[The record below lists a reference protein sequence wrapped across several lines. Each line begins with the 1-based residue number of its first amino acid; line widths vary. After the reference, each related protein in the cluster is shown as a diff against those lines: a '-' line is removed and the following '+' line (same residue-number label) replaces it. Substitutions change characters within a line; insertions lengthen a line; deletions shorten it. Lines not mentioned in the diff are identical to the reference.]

1 MKNFKSR
8 SVAAVISA
16 ALAISFSGNALAD
29 STDDIVNALIAK
41 GVLTEEEGSLLLKG
55 RAAEKEIQKKAGS
68 TVTAGKK
75 GLVVKSNDGQYSAK
89 VGGRIHIEAMSH
101 SGDEGLTKQA
111 TDGTDVRRSRIY
123 LKGHA
128 KEIKYILEADLAGN
142 KVSMKDVFVVYTG
155 IDNWDLTV
163 GNQKHAMTME
173 VQESS
178 NDIMFTERGMTYA
191 LSAPYFDRALGVN
204 VKVKGE
210 TWNVQGGIY
219 GDHYG
224 SEGSGSVDEGHGY
237 AIRGTVTPIWNKK
250 EGQMVH
256 IGASYGVRS
265 VSDDTNKISG
275 GGKGDFAYETTN
287 GSNLNLLDT
296 PDIAGFDKVKLAAIE
311 FAAMNGPL
319 SFQAEYQRANVE
331 GANDYDFDAWYA
343 TVGYTLTGESR
354 SYKPTDGEFKRLKP
368 KNDFSF
374 KNGGWGAW
382 EVAARLDSLDL
393 NDGNGVTAIT
403 GGEGDRYT
411 LALNWYLNYNCRI
424 MADYSKI
431 YDINN
436 GPVKTKT
443 GGEADDVDTLTVRA
457 QWAF

>member
-16 ALAISFSGNALAD
+16 VLAINFSGNALAD
-29 STDDIVNALIAK
+29 TTDDIVNALIAK

-55 RAAEKEIQKKAGS
+55 RAAEKEIQ
-68 TVTAGKK
+68 
-75 GLVVKSNDGQYSAK
+75 VVKSNDGQYSAK

-275 GGKGDFAYETTN
+275 G
-287 GSNLNLLDT
+287 LLDT

>member
-16 ALAISFSGNALAD
+16 ALAINFSGIALAD

-41 GVLTEEEGSLLLKG
+41 GVLTEEEGFLLLKG

-68 TVTAGKK
+68 TVTVGKK

-101 SGDEGLTKQA
+101 RGDEGLTTQA
-111 TDGTDVRRSRIY
+111 TDGANVRRSRIY

-128 KEIKYILEADLAGN
+128 KEIEYILEADLAGN
-142 KVSMKDVFVVYTG
+142 SLRMKDVFVVYTG
-155 IDNWDLTV
+155 IGNWDLTV

-204 VKVKGE
+204 AKVKGE

-219 GDHYG
+219 GDHYSNITG
-224 SEGSGSVDEGHGY
+224 LEEGHGY
-237 AIRGTVTPIWNKK
+237 AIRGTVTPVWNKK

-265 VSDDTNKISG
+265 LDEIHPRFT
-275 GGKGDFAYETTN
+275 YETTN
-287 GSNLNLLDT
+287 DSNLNLLET
-296 PDIAGFDKVKLAAIE
+296 PNTAGFDKVKLAAIE

-319 SFQAEYQRANVE
+319 SFQAEYHRANVE
-331 GANDYDFDAWYA
+331 GTNDYDFDAWYA

-393 NDGNGVTAIT
+393 NDGNGAAAIT
-403 GGEGDRYT
+403 GGEGNRYT
-411 LALNWYLNYNCRI
+411 LALNWYLNYNCRL

-436 GPVKTKT
+436 GPVKTKA

>member
-1 MKNFKSR
+1 LKNFKSR

-16 ALAISFSGNALAD
+16 VLAINFSGNALAD
-29 STDDIVNALIAK
+29 TTDDIVNALIAK

-55 RAAEKEIQKKAGS
+55 RAAEKEIQ
-68 TVTAGKK
+68 
-75 GLVVKSNDGQYSAK
+75 VVKSNDGQYSAK

-275 GGKGDFAYETTN
+275 G
-287 GSNLNLLDT
+287 LLDT

>member
-16 ALAISFSGNALAD
+16 VLAINFSGNALAD
-29 STDDIVNALIAK
+29 TTDDIVNALIAK

-237 AIRGTVTPIWNKK
+237 AI
-250 EGQMVH
+250 
-256 IGASYGVRS
+256 
-265 VSDDTNKISG
+265 
-275 GGKGDFAYETTN
+275 
-287 GSNLNLLDT
+287 
-296 PDIAGFDKVKLAAIE
+296 
-311 FAAMNGPL
+311 
-319 SFQAEYQRANVE
+319 
-331 GANDYDFDAWYA
+331 
-343 TVGYTLTGESR
+343 
-354 SYKPTDGEFKRLKP
+354 
-368 KNDFSF
+368 
-374 KNGGWGAW
+374 
-382 EVAARLDSLDL
+382 
-393 NDGNGVTAIT
+393 
-403 GGEGDRYT
+403 
-411 LALNWYLNYNCRI
+411 
-424 MADYSKI
+424 
-431 YDINN
+431 
-436 GPVKTKT
+436 
-443 GGEADDVDTLTVRA
+443 
-457 QWAF
+457 